1 MKFSKWL
8 NEKETIDYSKVEKI
22 KQVFSKI
29 PGNTPES
36 VAKYITNT
44 MKAVGLKP
52 KSEGMTYIA
61 GPMTNLPDDNWATF
75 IYAEKYIGGK
85 IFNPAKPHGSI
96 IKKQKSDFK
105 WEDYMIEDM
114 YNILKCNRVV
124 VLPGYTNSTGA
135 KVETLIAKNLL
146 RAKIV
151 SLRQAIGKKYDTFVE
166 DVRQRFYN
174 DGFQKEFDAIIYP
187 MLMASSEKE
196 AAKRVVSHIPKG
208 TESSVN
214 EGVVDNIKDFINI
227 IKTKSL
233 QSILRVIGV
242 ILDKSGIKG
251 MKR

>member
-8 NEKETIDYSKVEKI
+8 NEEEIDYGKVEKI

-29 PGNTPES
+29 PGNTPDS
-36 VAKYITNT
+36 IAKYITNA
-44 MKAVGLKP
+44 MKSVGLKP

-124 VLPGYTNSTGA
+124 VLPGYSKSTGA
-135 KVETLIAKNLL
+135 NVETLIAKNLL
-146 RAKIV
+146 RAKVV

-174 DGFQKEFDAIIYP
+174 DGFKKEFDAIIYP
-187 MLMASSEKE
+187 MLMATSEKE
-196 AAKRVVSHIPKG
+196 AAKRVQTYIP
-208 TESSVN
+208 TNESIN
-214 EGVVDNIKDFINI
+214 EGVVDNIKDYINI

-242 ILDKSGIKG
+242 ILDKAGVKG